1 MTGSSGRK
9 DGGLRAA
16 GGTAE
21 PPPDRYGMVFTLLLT
36 SFVAAAVLT
45 NRPARIVTLILY
57 AGALLLALRIAHFPH
72 RVARRLRWGLLG
84 GSALVAA
91 LAFVVSGRLFEGLA
105 ALWTAAILLLT
116 VFVMVG
122 RVLRHRV
129 VTMQTV
135 FGALSAYL
143 LIGFFFAALFTA
155 AAKLTTAPL
164 FADGEPADSSAIQYF
179 AFITLTT
186 TGYGDLT
193 PAGQPGRSLAVLEAL
208 AGQIFLVTLV
218 ARLVSVF
225 GIERSTRSAPPR
237 SSSSDEEP
245 R

>member
-1 MTGSSGRK
+1 
-9 DGGLRAA
+9 
-16 GGTAE
+16 
-21 PPPDRYGMVFTLLLT
+21 MVFTLLLA
-36 SFVAAAVLT
+36 SFVAAAVLSS
-45 NRPARIVTLILY
+45 RPARIVTLLLY
-57 AGALLLALRIAHFPH
+57 AGALLLALRIARFPP
-72 RVARRLRWGLLG
+72 RVARLLRWGLLA
-84 GSALVAA
+84 GSALVAGA
-91 LAFVVSGRLFEGLA
+91 AIIVSDSVVEGLA

-116 VFVMVG
+116 VFVLVR

-129 VTMQTV
+129 VTIQTV
-135 FGALSAYL
+135 YGALSAYL

-155 AAKLTTAPL
+155 TAKLTTTPL
-164 FADGEPADSSAIQYF
+164 FAHGEPADPSAIQYF

-225 GIERSTRSAPPR
+225 GGARSTTGPPPSI
-237 SSSSDEEP
+237 SSPRDESS
-245 R
+245 

>member
-1 MTGSSGRK
+1 
-9 DGGLRAA
+9 
-16 GGTAE
+16 
-21 PPPDRYGMVFTLLLT
+21 MVFALLLA
-36 SFVAAAVLT
+36 SFVAASVLST
-45 NRPARIVTLILY
+45 RPARIVTLFLY
-57 AGALLLALRIAHFPH
+57 AGALLLALRIARFPP
-72 RVARRLRWGLLG
+72 RMAWWLRCGLLV

-91 LAFVVSGRLFEGLA
+91 AVFALPSKLPEALA

-116 VFVMVG
+116 MSVLVV

-155 AAKLTTAPL
+155 TAKLTTGPL
-164 FADGEPADSSAIQYF
+164 FAGGERADGSAIQYF

-218 ARLVSVF
+218 ARLVSMF
-225 GIERSTRSAPPR
+225 GRERAAPRNP
-237 SSSSDEEP
+237 SPDEEP
-245 R
+245 HR

>member
-1 MTGSSGRK
+1 VTGWAARNERGP
-9 DGGLRAA
+9 RAA
-16 GGTAE
+16 DGAAE
-21 PPPDRYGMVFTLLLT
+21 PSPDRYGMVFTLLLA
-36 SFVAAAVLT
+36 SFVAAAVLSS
-45 NRPARIVTLILY
+45 RPARLVTLLLY
-57 AGALLLALRIAHFPH
+57 AGALLLALRIAHFPP
-72 RVARRLRWGLLG
+72 RVARWLRGGLLA

-91 LAFVVSGRLFEGLA
+91 SAFVLPDRLLEGLA

-116 VFVMVG
+116 VFVLVG

-155 AAKLTTAPL
+155 TAKLTTTPL
-164 FADGEPADSSAIQYF
+164 FADGEPAGSSAIQYF

-193 PAGQPGRSLAVLEAL
+193 PAGQPGQSLAVLEAL

-225 GIERSTRSAPPR
+225 GSARSTTGPQPP
-237 SSSSDEEP
+237 SSSARDEP

>member
-1 MTGSSGRK
+1 
-9 DGGLRAA
+9 
-16 GGTAE
+16 
-21 PPPDRYGMVFTLLLT
+21 
-36 SFVAAAVLT
+36 
-45 NRPARIVTLILY
+45 
-57 AGALLLALRIAHFPH
+57 
-72 RVARRLRWGLLG
+72 
-84 GSALVAA
+84 
-91 LAFVVSGRLFEGLA
+91 
-105 ALWTAAILLLT
+105 
-116 VFVMVG
+116 
-122 RVLRHRV
+122 
-129 VTMQTV
+129 MQTV

-155 AAKLTTAPL
+155 TAKLTTTPL

-225 GIERSTRSAPPR
+225 GIERSPRSAPPR

>member
-1 MTGSSGRK
+1 
-9 DGGLRAA
+9 
-16 GGTAE
+16 
-21 PPPDRYGMVFTLLLT
+21 MVFTLLVA
-36 SFVAAAVLT
+36 SFVAGAVLT
-45 NRPARIVTLILY
+45 GRPAQIVMLLLY
-57 AGALLLALRIAHFPH
+57 AGALLLALRFAKMPA
-72 RVARRLRWGLLG
+72 RVGRRLRWGLLA

-91 LAFVVSGRLFEGLA
+91 SAAVLPGRLFEGLA
-105 ALWTAAILLLT
+105 ALWAAAILLLT

-129 VTMQTV
+129 VTIQTV

-143 LIGFFFAALFTA
+143 LIGFMFAALFTA
-155 AAKLTTAPL
+155 VARLTATPL
-164 FADGEPADSSAIQYF
+164 FTDGEPADSTAIQYF

-193 PAGQPGRSLAVLEAL
+193 PAGQTGRSLAVLEAL

-225 GIERSTRSAPPR
+225 GSARLTSNTQPP
-237 SSSSDEEP
+237 SSSLREEP